1 MKKNIGMLAL
11 IMCGICLIPACT
23 NPPIFAAIEQEVKLK
38 NASIKSFVY
47 KMVRLE
53 NTLFAANGAL
63 FKKELG
69 DIRKW
74 EPIREVDDY
83 GRCIGLAE
91 DDANLYGLFGDNG
104 SFKVYKADK
113 NGANWPAVPC
123 MDSADFLAGTKIVF
137 AADTGS
143 KKMYVLSGASAGTN
157 WSLPDKV
164 IPVGAAGVYCLLGNG
179 LYTEAGALVNESP
192 TTDLKGICE
201 GPGNAVFVLDAA
213 NLYCYT
219 GSVWSKIPH
228 KVESPQSITYLP
240 RKQLVLIGGKN
251 GYGEIKLKEGADL
264 AKAERVS
271 AGAEGSS
278 IPQKNYDQYQNS
290 VGKWLLNPIMAFD
303 YENTDKNGYIIYA
316 GALDPNATYSGL
328 WGFYYDNQIEW
339 NRE

>member
-11 IMCGICLIPACT
+11 IVCCVCLIPACT

-38 NASIKSFVY
+38 PASIKSFVY
-47 KMVRLE
+47 KMVMLD
-53 NTLFAANGAL
+53 NTLFATNGAL
-63 FKKELG
+63 FKKTLG
-69 DIRKW
+69 TTGKW
-74 EPIREVDDY
+74 ANIGGAG
-83 GRCIGLAE
+83 GRCIGLAA
-91 DDANLYGLFGDNG
+91 DKTHLYGLFENNG
-104 SFKVYKADK
+104 VFTVYYTNAKAKDWNKVE
-113 NGANWPAVPC
+113 NIEAVH
-123 MDSADFLAGTKIVF
+123 FITGTETIF
-137 AADTGS
+137 AADKDS
-143 KKMYVLSGASAGTN
+143 KQIYILKDGKVVSKWKWSDDVL
-157 WSLPDKV
+157 
-164 IPVGAAGVYCLLGNG
+164 PVGAARTYCLLGNG
-179 LYTEAGALVNESP
+179 LYTAAGNRVSDTP

-213 NLYCYT
+213 NLHCYT
-219 GSVWSKIPH
+219 GSGWSKKIAH

-264 AKAERVS
+264 AKAVSVS

-278 IPQKNYDQYQNS
+278 IPQKNYHQYKNS

-328 WGFYYDNQIEW
+328 WGFYYDKQIEW